1 MADFDTKFQEPK
13 VSEIAE
19 IEVDILQPNPLQ
31 PRGLITPESLLE
43 LVDSIREHG
52 ILEPLV
58 VAATPAGFQIIA
70 GERRWRAAKLAGLR
84 KVPAVIRETTTV
96 GLLEMALVEN
106 VQRQDLSAIER
117 AQAFKRLISEFGQ
130 TPTDLAK
137 KIGKSIAYVS
147 NSLRLLTLP
156 DGVKDALISGATTEG
171 HARALVSL
179 GEDTTIIEGFKQV
192 LAKNLSVR
200 QTEELVRKMKS
211 ETAAPKQ
218 TWKTRGWLRPAYI
231 EEIEKDLAENLS
243 KDGAETKVKIWQSRI
258 QAKILL
264 SFSGPIEKTTRILEK
279 VRNSLSSN

>member
-1 MADFDTKFQEPK
+1 MADSFGNLSNPVVGEPT
-13 VSEIAE
+13 EID
-19 IEVDILQPNPLQ
+19 IETLQPNPLQ

-58 VAATPAGFQIIA
+58 VAATPAGLQIIA
-70 GERRWRAAKLAGLR
+70 GERRWRAAKLAGLT
-84 KVPAVIRETTTV
+84 KVPTVIRQTTAA

-117 AQAFKRLISEFGQ
+117 AQAFKRLIDDFGQ
-130 TPTDLAK
+130 TSTAIAA

-156 DGVKDALISGATTEG
+156 DAIKDALISGITTEG

-179 GEDTTIIEGFKQV
+179 GPDEVIVGGFKQV
-192 LAKNLSVR
+192 LEKNLSVR

-211 ETAAPKQ
+211 ETATPKQ
-218 TWKTRGWLRPAYI
+218 TWKTRGWIRPGYI
-231 EEIEKDLAENLS
+231 EKIEKDLQDAFS
-243 KDGAETKVKIWQSRI
+243 KNGTETKVKIWQSRV
-258 QAKILL
+258 QAKILF
-264 SFSGPIEKTTRILEK
+264 SFSAPIEKTSKILEK
-279 VRNSLSSN
+279 IRSVLSSN